1 METVY
6 FNGEL
11 MPKSEVRISPDDRGF
26 LFADGVYEVT
36 PAYQGRLLGLEAHLD
51 RFARGLGALRIEGDT
66 TAALAGVCERL
77 LEANGLDDEDGAYV
91 YLQATRGVAPR
102 GHAFPVPSVTPTV
115 YGFARRIAWW
125 SAERWERGARAVV
138 VPDVRWARADIKS
151 IALLPNVLA
160 QQAAVD
166 AGVDDAILVRDG
178 IAREGSHANL
188 FAVLQGALVTHPCNH
203 EILAGITRAFV
214 LDIARDLGIP
224 AVERPISLQDLDA
237 AEEVFLTGTTTE
249 VRPIVEIDGRPV
261 GSGRP
266 GPLTHALYLGY
277 RQLAQSALPPTLV
290 GG

>member
-26 LFADGVYEVT
+26 LFADGIYEVT
-36 PAYQGRLLGLEAHLD
+36 PAYQGQLLGLEAHLD

-66 TAALAGVCERL
+66 TMLAGVCERL
-77 LEANGLDDEDGAYV
+77 LEANGLGGEDGAYV

-102 GHAFPVPSVTPTV
+102 GHAFPVPPTTPTV
-115 YGFARRIAWW
+115 YGFARHIAWW
-125 SAERWERGARAVV
+125 SAERWERGARAVI

-188 FAVLQGALVTHPCNH
+188 FAVLQGTLVTHPCNH

-224 AVERPISLQDLDA
+224 AVERPISLHDLDA

-261 GSGRP
+261 GPGGP